1 MVTELQITLLRDA
14 LQKILAKASH
24 GNMAF
29 VRCLESQITKELC
42 GSSLFIIPEWSV
54 FGVTEQCTKDKR
66 FITADQ
72 AVELRENKKD
82 AVLLLV
88 DIEHAAAGMDG
99 IYSATR
105 EIGEAEL
112 FETANELARKKI
124 PRGFQTFTKNAVK
137 KARRVGRQNTISPW
151 REFEFLTRCSNK
163 EEICPALAILG
174 LWPIKIENR
183 PVDADLDKSVS
194 MVERLFLQIRSN
206 TTIES
211 RIDALMLIDHT
222 EEQLKD
228 LAKVLRSAANMSFF
242 DAIAQVC
249 KYPHLWLNNLR
260 PGIFELDIIQKI
272 EIISWWG
279 QRHNLLTWS
288 GLTILE
294 DRLHFILNS
303 HSAGSKRQRKLE
315 VRWKPLPEDLKK
327 GAVEYSVAVVS
338 GDEELAEKKVTHTG
352 KNPQKCIF
360 VYDDFELEEGAKF
373 EAVIQ
378 IKVVGSENISAETE
392 DFVLCFGEG
401 PSSISSGAGGEVRA
415 LSEGAI
421 MLDNQENFSDAC
433 RKYNDPLHYGRDTKG
448 FITFRYQN
456 KRAKVFCPKLLR
468 DIEVDWGNRKG
479 QIGRWKI
486 QVRNDGTQVGSH
498 NFIPF
503 PLSCSGNVWDRLL
516 NASNAVSN
524 VALNGQ
530 GIMGFIHGHGLNKNI
545 EEYINAWL
553 AVLENGEPIL
563 ALANTVEVISLSG
576 TTVGLIVLPFHPLRI
591 AWHQAYDTLLQNARY
606 EEEIAPT
613 KIREIMKTVD
623 GSHFPAFLPG
633 LKNGESF
640 VFGDTLGFYTVAMV
654 PDKDREP
661 KASIAILARVLSN
674 KNKDIAPSIGK
685 TTSDVLANE
694 ISRYIDLHPHYNLVH
709 LHALRPG
716 DGMTIGRALGY
727 VVEENNK
734 QIQKSEEMETI
745 GRQHIGFKLE
755 LYPTPEKTGIVGKY
769 LSLVAEERRT
779 GAGYILEQDR
789 WILDTIPREGDRT
802 IPRLRWA
809 KRAEQ
814 EPEISAHLSVAFDT
828 FDSQVITDTF
838 QDKINS
844 PIEVYGLVVGLIR
857 EFAFTPQPVW
867 RTFLSPVFDG
877 EKHPA
882 GRGYTERLI
891 KLHEAIMKVTTRN
904 LASDSNVWPILITE
918 LPSSKEESIRIL
930 HSLSDWVITI
940 DRNAGMEYFDSPK
953 EKATI
958 YDAYIIDC
966 VPEREDLGFLQMVT
980 STSNFD
986 EIVNLL
992 DTTLAE
998 MGLSSSPRN
1007 CLFLLNEL
1015 KGLSGRFAMRLAG
1028 SSNQSQEMIALA
1040 LTHTHCRKTSENDSF
1055 WLSLSEGFFIPL
1067 DDVSLLGNAG
1077 KKDIEPSENSDKGKA
1092 DLLYVYVP
1100 PRGGL
1105 QFAFVEVKFRRYL
1118 RTARSI
1124 DLIDTICKQVR
1135 NTRRKFEDL
1144 YISGANS
1151 LERTVRRSSL
1161 ARILKFYANRGR
1173 RHNLS
1178 ENSYLRIMKEID
1190 KVVREGEKY
1199 TFSSEQ
1205 NALDRGYIFCP
1216 EFKASNPAVISFDDQ
1231 PQVVLFGATQ
1241 MPDPPIRFV
1250 LPSQPE
1256 EQRQELQKE
1265 IKLDNQK
1272 ASFEPIIPDVE
1283 KGEPASHKGIM
1294 IDLGNEKTTDE
1305 SVKWNIS
1312 ISSNPHLMIVGL
1324 PGMGKTTCLINICL
1338 QMVKFGIVPI
1348 VFSYHD
1354 DIDTKMINKLGSD
1367 VHFVDYA
1374 GLGFNPLE
1382 VVGDSTIAYID
1393 NVGMLRDNF
1402 SSIFHDL
1409 GEIQLGRLREALKQT
1424 YVDQGWADSGRSRTD
1439 LQLPSFQAFYDI
1451 LKVQPKPEK
1460 NLLTRLAELDDYDFF
1475 RNTSGAKSL
1484 LDSNKP
1490 TVIRIHRTQNEVLQR
1505 AFATFVLHNLYQ
1517 RMFQRG
1523 VQKQITH
1530 AIIFD
1535 EAHRAAKL
1543 KLIPSM
1549 VKECRKYGITFV
1561 VASQEARDFDPSV
1574 FNAIAN
1580 YLVLR
1585 LTENDAKVLAK
1596 IMAASDQINRY
1607 TDKIKQL
1614 PKYHALFFGEG
1625 RNRATYLELSKN
1637 K

>member
-1 MVTELQITLLRDA
+1 MVTETQITLLRDA
-14 LQKILAKASH
+14 LQAILGKANP
-24 GNMAF
+24 GNMAYI
-29 VRCLESQITKELC
+29 RCLESQIVKELC
-42 GSSLFIIPEWSV
+42 GSAVFEIPEWSI
-54 FGVTEQCTKDKR
+54 FGVTDQCAKDKR

-72 AVELRENKKD
+72 AVELREDKNN

-88 DIEHAAAGMDG
+88 DIEHAGAGMDG

-105 EIGEAEL
+105 EIDEAEL

-124 PRGFQTFTKNAVK
+124 PRGFQIFTKNAVK
-137 KARRVGRQNTISPW
+137 KARRVGRQNTICPW
-151 REFEFLTRCSNK
+151 REFEFLTRCTNK
-163 EEICPALAILG
+163 EDISPALAILG
-174 LWPIKIENR
+174 LWTIKIKQKPE
-183 PVDADLDKSVS
+183 DADLYKSVS
-194 MVERLFLQIRSN
+194 MVERMFLQLRSN
-206 TTIES
+206 NTIES
-211 RIDALMLIDHT
+211 RIDALMLIDPT

-228 LAKVLRSAANMSFF
+228 LVKVLRSAANMSFF
-242 DAIAQVC
+242 DAVSQVC
-249 KYPHLWLNNLR
+249 NYPHLWLNNLK

-272 EIISWWG
+272 EIVSWWG
-279 QRHNLLTWS
+279 QRRNLLTWS
-288 GLTILE
+288 GLTIVE
-294 DRLHFILNS
+294 DRLHFILNQS
-303 HSAGSKRQRKLE
+303 SAGSRRQRKLE

-327 GAVEYSVAVVS
+327 GVVEYSVAVVS

-378 IKVVGSENISAETE
+378 IKVVGNENISAETE

-401 PSSISSGAGGEVRA
+401 HSSISSSAGGEVRA
-415 LSEGAI
+415 ISEGAI
-421 MLDNQENFSDAC
+421 MLESKEDFADAC
-433 RKYNDPLHYGRDTKG
+433 RKYSNPQHYGRDAKG
-448 FITFRYQN
+448 FVTFRYQN
-456 KRAKVFCPKLLR
+456 KRAKVFCPRLLR
-468 DIEVDWGNRKG
+468 DIEADWGNRKG

-486 QVRNDGTQVGSH
+486 QVRNDGTQVGNH
-498 NFIPF
+498 EFVPF
-503 PLSCSGNVWDRLL
+503 SPSCPGNVWDRLL
-516 NASNAVSN
+516 DASSAVSN
-524 VALNGQ
+524 IAISGQ
-530 GIMGFIHGHGLNKNI
+530 GMMGFIHGHGLNKNI

-553 AVLENGEPIL
+553 PALENGEPIL
-563 ALANTVEVISLSG
+563 ALANTIEVISLSG

-591 AWHQAYDTLLQNARY
+591 AWHQAYDTLLQHARY
-606 EEEIAPT
+606 EEGIAPT

-633 LKNGESF
+633 LKNRESF
-640 VFGDTLGFYTVAMV
+640 VFGDTLGFYMIAMV
-654 PDKDREP
+654 SDEDREP

-694 ISRYIDLHPHYNLVH
+694 INRYIDLHTHYNLIQ

-716 DGMTIGRALGY
+716 DGMTIGRALGS
-727 VVEENNK
+727 VVEKNDK

-745 GRQHIGFKLE
+745 GKQHIGFILE
-755 LYPTPEKTGIVGKY
+755 LYPTPDKTGIVGKY

-789 WILDTIPREGDRT
+789 WILDNIPREGERT
-802 IPRLRWA
+802 IPRLLWA

-814 EPEISAHLSVAFDT
+814 EPENSAHLSVAFDT
-828 FDSQVITDTF
+828 FDSQVITETF
-838 QDKINS
+838 QDKTVP
-844 PIEVYGLVVGLIR
+844 PIEVYGLVVSLIR
-857 EFAFTPQPVW
+857 NFSFTPQPVW

-882 GRGYTERLI
+882 GRGYTDRLI

-904 LASDSNVWPILITE
+904 LSGESNAWPILITN

-953 EKATI
+953 EKSTI

-980 STSNFD
+980 STSNFE

-1040 LTHTHCRKTSENDSF
+1040 LTHTHCRKTSGDDSF
-1055 WLSLSEGFFIPL
+1055 WLSLSEGFYVPL
-1067 DDVSLLGNAG
+1067 DDVTLFGNAD
-1077 KKDIEPSENSDKGKA
+1077 KKDAESSENSDKGQA
-1092 DLLYVYVP
+1092 DLLYVYTL

-1124 DLIDTICKQVR
+1124 DLIDTICKQIR
-1135 NTRRKFEDL
+1135 NTRRRFEDL

-1151 LERTVRRSSL
+1151 LERTVRRCSL

-1173 RHNLS
+1173 RHNLN
-1178 ENSYLRIMKEID
+1178 ENTYQRIMKEID
-1190 KVVREGEKY
+1190 KIVREGEKY
-1199 TFSSEQ
+1199 SFPLPSEQ
-1205 NALDRGYIFCP
+1205 NALDRGYVFCP
-1216 EFKASNPAVISFDDQ
+1216 EFKASSPAIISFDDQ

-1241 MPDPPIRFV
+1241 MPDPPIRMV

-1256 EQRQELQKE
+1256 EQSQVQQEE
-1265 IKLDNQK
+1265 IELDNQK
-1272 ASFEPIIPDVE
+1272 ISSEPKISTIE
-1283 KGEPASHKGIM
+1283 KEGLESRKEIM
-1294 IDLGNEKTTDE
+1294 IDLGNEKTSDE
-1305 SVKWNIS
+1305 PVTWNIS

-1338 QMVKFGIVPI
+1338 QMVKSDIVPI
-1348 VFSYHD
+1348 IFSYHD
-1354 DIDTKMINKLGSD
+1354 DIDTKIVNKLGSD
-1367 VHFVDYA
+1367 VQFVDYA

-1382 VVGDSTIAYID
+1382 VVGDSAIAYID
-1393 NVGMLRDNF
+1393 NVGMLRDIF
-1402 SSIFHDL
+1402 SSIFPEL
-1409 GEIQLGRLREALKQT
+1409 GEVQLGRLREALKQS
-1424 YVDQGWADSGRSRTD
+1424 YVDQGWSDSVMNRAE
-1439 LQLPSFQAFYDI
+1439 LQLPGFQAFYDI
-1451 LKVQPKPEK
+1451 LKAQPKSEK
-1460 NLLTRLAELDDYDFF
+1460 NLLTRLAELDDYGFF

-1490 TVIRIHRTQNEVLQR
+1490 AIIRIHRTQNEVLQR

-1523 VQKQITH
+1523 VQNRITH

-1549 VKECRKYGITFV
+1549 VKECRKYGIAFV
-1561 VASQEARDFDPSV
+1561 VASQEARDFDPSL
-1574 FNAIAN
+1574 FNVIAN

-1596 IMAASDQINRY
+1596 IMAASDQVNRY
-1607 TDKIKQL
+1607 IDKIKQM

-1625 RNRATYLELSKN
+1625 RNRATYLLLKD
-1637 K
+1637 